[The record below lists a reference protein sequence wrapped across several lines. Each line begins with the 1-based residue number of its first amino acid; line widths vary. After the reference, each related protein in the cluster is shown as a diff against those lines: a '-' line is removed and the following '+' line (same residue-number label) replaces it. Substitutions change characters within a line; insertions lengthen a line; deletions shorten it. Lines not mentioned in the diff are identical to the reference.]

1 MQDVDEEF
9 YKRADA
15 HIHLANSQV
24 SEKFISGKVSAS
36 FMFALTRFNS
46 WICAT
51 GAPSK
56 EELLK
61 AKEENI
67 EYFVTQYRNMLEE
80 NMDDY
85 ITNFDKYMKVK

>member
-1 MQDVDEEF
+1 
-9 YKRADA
+9 
-15 HIHLANSQV
+15 
-24 SEKFISGKVSAS
+24 
-36 FMFALTRFNS
+36 MFALTRFNS

-51 GAPSK
+51 GK

-85 ITNFDKYMKVK
+85 IANFDKYMKVK

>member
-1 MQDVDEEF
+1 MKSFINEQMPIF
-9 YKRADA
+9 ILPTARSQRNS
-15 HIHLANSQV
+15 LA
-24 SEKFISGKVSAS
+24 GKVSAS

-51 GAPSK
+51 GK

-85 ITNFDKYMKVK
+85 IANFDKYMKVK